1 MTVNT
6 LRSTPQRIR
15 QIGESLTML
24 TKEAQQRVLRY
35 ECKSKGNALQKD
47 FDLANAGDEIFKF
60 FYEGFA

>member
-35 ECKSKGNALQKD
+35 ECKSKRNALQKD
-47 FDLANAGDEIFKF
+47 FDLANARDKIFKVF
-60 FYEGFA
+60 QEGFA